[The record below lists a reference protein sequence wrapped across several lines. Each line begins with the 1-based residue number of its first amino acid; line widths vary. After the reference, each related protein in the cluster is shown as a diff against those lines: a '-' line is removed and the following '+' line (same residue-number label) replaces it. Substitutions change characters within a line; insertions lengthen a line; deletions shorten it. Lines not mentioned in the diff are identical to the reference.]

1 MIVFKGDYV
10 RLKRAKEFSQAVYI
24 YTDMKEHGEEYLVL
38 ANGKVIG
45 LPFADKIQEIKT
57 CKEVTGFDFEE
68 WQERNKEYFS
78 NTINAIKEQLND
90 NTIIHY

>member
-24 YTDMKEHGEEYLVL
+24 YRDMKEHGKEYLVL

-57 CKEVTGFDFEE
+57 CKEVTGFDFE
-68 WQERNKEYFS
+68 
-78 NTINAIKEQLND
+78 
-90 NTIIHY
+90 

>member
-24 YTDMKEHGEEYLVL
+24 YRDMKEHGKEYLVL

-78 NTINAIKEQLND
+78 NTIDAIKEQLN
-90 NTIIHY
+90 

>member
-24 YTDMKEHGEEYLVL
+24 YRDMKEHGKEYLVL

-78 NTINAIKEQLND
+78 NTIDIIKEQYNIGKRGD
-90 NTIIHY
+90 